1 MTNSTHNT
9 HNPQPRHSQQP
20 QTAAAARCPATRD
33 VRHHTAV
40 TRLQLCLSLGVI
52 VRRVVSVDYNGRSK
66 AQVAQSYVALHCGV
80 QRRRLQRIVHV
91 FDEVDLDGA

>member
-1 MTNSTHNT
+1 MINSTHNT
-9 HNPQPRHSQQP
+9 HNPQPRHSLQP

-33 VRHHTAV
+33 VRHHPAV
-40 TRLQLCLSLGVI
+40 TGLQLCLSLGVI

-66 AQVAQSYVALHCGV
+66 AQVAQSHVALHCGV

-91 FDEVDLDGA
+91 FDEVDLGGA